1 MCTVYRA
8 YNEVGWHNKLP
19 SPLPPPSTAVEPL
32 ADQVSLR
39 FTMKRYDAEPADWQV
54 CTFSITTYDSMV
66 IVIQAIGTIW
76 DYTQTRKNSF
86 HKGPQAISLYVMLH
100 YFLTCNMLHCTV

>member
-1 MCTVYRA
+1 MTFLCTHWHVCRA
-8 YNEVGWHNKLP
+8 YDEVGWHNKLP

-54 CTFSITTYDSMV
+54 HIPSVDKLDSLIIVFNNCCTGYRDNM
-66 IVIQAIGTIW
+66 G
-76 DYTQTRKNSF
+76 
-86 HKGPQAISLYVMLH
+86 LH
-100 YFLTCNMLHCTV
+100 TD